1 MCGAPDQDTLPT
13 LEVSAKEA
21 VVHGTVVRD
30 GAAVGGAYVRLLGST
45 GEFTAEVQTS
55 ATGYFRFYAA
65 DGEWTLRTLT
75 AGESVDT
82 PVTAVQGKAVE
93 ATVELPARP

>member
-1 MCGAPDQDTLPT
+1 MCGAPDQDTLPA

-21 VVHGTVVRD
+21 VVHGIVSRD
-30 GAAVGGAYVRLLGST
+30 GSPLPGAYVRLLGST

-65 DGEWTLRTLT
+65 DGEWTLRTLS
-75 AGESVDT
+75 AGAEPVDT
-82 PVTAVQGKAVE
+82 TVQARKGEAVE
-93 ATVELPARP
+93 ARVEVPA

>member
-21 VVHGTVVRD
+21 VIHGTVSRA
-30 GAAVGGAYVRLLGST
+30 GSPLPGAYVRLLGAS
-45 GEFTAEVQTS
+45 GDFTAEVQTS

-65 DGEWTLRTLT
+65 EGDWTLRTLFQ
-75 AGESVDT
+75 GGSVDT
-82 PVTAVQGKAVE
+82 SVTAEQGKAVE
-93 ATVELPARP
+93 AAVEVPA

>member
-21 VVHGTVVRD
+21 VLHGIVSRA
-30 GAAVGGAYVRLLGST
+30 GSPLPGAYVRLLGST
-45 GEFTAEVQTS
+45 GDFTAEVQTS

-65 DGEWTLRTLT
+65 EGDWTLRTLYP
-75 AGESVDT
+75 GGSVDT
-82 PVTAVQGKAVE
+82 AVTAVQGKAVE
-93 ATVELPARP
+93 VTVEVPA